1 MKVNSI
7 SNISNIYFKSNGQQI
22 APLSQQQQNKVNF
35 EKEKMLAKRA
45 DSVDANP
52 ITSLGYK
59 LYRTF
64 RFISEHDSSST
75 TNNNSLNVIA

>member
-7 SNISNIYFKSNGQQI
+7 NKINYTASVQPI
-22 APLSQQQQNKVNF
+22 APRSQQQQNKVNF
-35 EKEKMLAKRA
+35 EKELLIARRA

-52 ITSLGYK
+52 VTSLGYK

-64 RFISEHDSSST
+64 RFLSEHETPDAKQ
-75 TNNNSLNVIA
+75 LKKYIKELK